1 MCWRFWHWFYFLDE
15 NTVEYVS
22 KKRKPVVYII
32 NETENGSNNSI
43 EELII
48 RYLQNEIQEDELRVL
63 DAWIHESDANKA
75 HFFELKGLFDTR
87 KEVAFLNHY
96 SVERSWER
104 MAGKLDAIS
113 GVSVKS
119 KVLGKQFWLSFLRY
133 AAIIVIAMGIGVGMN
148 QWISNRLYAGDMEY
162 NEIVVEKADVRTRYC
177 YPTAVRSYSMP
188 PPVLNTPPL
197 LMEMSVWFIWR
208 VRPISRLRRIIRN
221 LSS

>member
-1 MCWRFWHWFYFLDE
+1 ME
-15 NTVEYVS
+15 
-22 KKRKPVVYII
+22 
-32 NETENGSNNSI
+32 SNNSI

-63 DAWIHESDANKA
+63 DAWIHESDANKS

-119 KVLGKQFWLSFLRY
+119 KVLGKQFWLSFFEICGDYRNRY
-133 AAIIVIAMGIGVGMN
+133 GNRCGYESMDKQSFICWRYGI
-148 QWISNRLYAGDMEY
+148 
-162 NEIVVEKADVRTRYC
+162 
-177 YPTAVRSYSMP
+177 
-188 PPVLNTPPL
+188 
-197 LMEMSVWFIWR
+197 
-208 VRPISRLRRIIRN
+208 
-221 LSS
+221 

>member
-1 MCWRFWHWFYFLDE
+1 ME
-15 NTVEYVS
+15 
-22 KKRKPVVYII
+22 
-32 NETENGSNNSI
+32 SNNSI

-63 DAWIHESDANKA
+63 DAWIHESDANKS

-148 QWISNRLYAGDMEY
+148 QWISNRLYAGDTEY
-162 NEIVVEKADVRTRYC
+162 NEIVVEKGGRANTLLLSDGSKIILNASTRFK
-177 YPTAVRSYSMP
+177 YPTSFNGDGRGILPSSHSRRRAYVCGIRGLEKTTSSHRRYRMDSIR
-188 PPVLNTPPL
+188 TL
-197 LMEMSVWFIWR
+197 LTK
-208 VRPISRLRRIIRN
+208 P
-221 LSS
+221 

>member
-1 MCWRFWHWFYFLDE
+1 ME
-15 NTVEYVS
+15 
-22 KKRKPVVYII
+22 
-32 NETENGSNNSI
+32 SNNSI

-63 DAWIHESDANKA
+63 DAWIHESDANKS

-148 QWISNRLYAGDMEY
+148 QWISNRLYAGDTEY

>member
-1 MCWRFWHWFYFLDE
+1 ME
-15 NTVEYVS
+15 
-22 KKRKPVVYII
+22 
-32 NETENGSNNSI
+32 SNNSI

-133 AAIIVIAMGIGVGMN
+133 AAIIVIAMGVGVGMN

>member
-1 MCWRFWHWFYFLDE
+1 ME
-15 NTVEYVS
+15 
-22 KKRKPVVYII
+22 
-32 NETENGSNNSI
+32 SNNSI

-133 AAIIVIAMGIGVGMN
+133 AAIIVIAMGVGVGMN
-148 QWISNRLYAGDMEY
+148 QWISNRLYAGDTEY
-162 NEIVVEKADVRTRYC
+162 NEIVVEKGGIVTGSGHNSVTWSKDGKQMYCVYHGRTQKTGDERVVFIDKMRIDENGLLVVEG
-177 YPTAVRSYSMP
+177 PTTDPQS
-188 PPVLNTPPL
+188 
-197 LMEMSVWFIWR
+197 IQ
-208 VRPISRLRRIIRN
+208 
-221 LSS
+221 

>member
-1 MCWRFWHWFYFLDE
+1 ME
-15 NTVEYVS
+15 
-22 KKRKPVVYII
+22 
-32 NETENGSNNSI
+32 SNNSI

-162 NEIVVEKADVRTRYC
+162 NEIVVEKGGRANTLL
-177 YPTAVRSYSMP
+177 PTAVRSYSMP

>member
-1 MCWRFWHWFYFLDE
+1 ME
-15 NTVEYVS
+15 
-22 KKRKPVVYII
+22 
-32 NETENGSNNSI
+32 SNNSI

-133 AAIIVIAMGIGVGMN
+133 AAIIVIAMGVGVGMN
-148 QWISNRLYAGDMEY
+148 QWISNRLYAGDTEY
-162 NEIVVEKADVRTRYC
+162 NEIVVEKGGRANTLLLSDG
-177 YPTAVRSYSMP
+177 RSYSMP

>member
-1 MCWRFWHWFYFLDE
+1 MKQKME
-15 NTVEYVS
+15 
-22 KKRKPVVYII
+22 
-32 NETENGSNNSI
+32 SNNSI

-133 AAIIVIAMGIGVGMN
+133 AANSRIVLTDDDIRIHRMVAYKSKHRIIVLIRVTRDVEIE
-148 QWISNRLYAGDMEY
+148 IEEAG
-162 NEIVVEKADVRTRYC
+162 
-177 YPTAVRSYSMP
+177 
-188 PPVLNTPPL
+188 
-197 LMEMSVWFIWR
+197 
-208 VRPISRLRRIIRN
+208 
-221 LSS
+221 

>member
-1 MCWRFWHWFYFLDE
+1 ME
-15 NTVEYVS
+15 
-22 KKRKPVVYII
+22 
-32 NETENGSNNSI
+32 SNNSI

-133 AAIIVIAMGIGVGMN
+133 AAIIVIAMGVGVGMN

-162 NEIVVEKADVRTRYC
+162 NEIVVEKGGRANTLLLSDGSKIILNASTRFKYAGTNPWTFSTGC
-177 YPTAVRSYSMP
+177 AKKPNLP
-188 PPVLNTPPL
+188 
-197 LMEMSVWFIWR
+197 
-208 VRPISRLRRIIRN
+208 RIIPLGRFT
-221 LSS
+221 SSSSDTSAFVKIDSI

>member
-1 MCWRFWHWFYFLDE
+1 ME
-15 NTVEYVS
+15 
-22 KKRKPVVYII
+22 
-32 NETENGSNNSI
+32 SNNSI

-133 AAIIVIAMGIGVGMN
+133 AAIIVIAMGVGVGMN

-162 NEIVVEKADVRTRYC
+162 NEIVVEKGGRANTLLLSDGSKIILNASTRFTDGFEFGFGAEIGISTQKLHARG
-177 YPTAVRSYSMP
+177 PMGLEE
-188 PPVLNTPPL
+188 LNTYK
-197 LMEMSVWFIWR
+197 WI
-208 VRPISRLRRIIRN
+208 VRGEGQTRD
-221 LSS
+221 

>member
-1 MCWRFWHWFYFLDE
+1 ME
-15 NTVEYVS
+15 
-22 KKRKPVVYII
+22 
-32 NETENGSNNSI
+32 SNNSI

-162 NEIVVEKADVRTRYC
+162 NEIVVEKGICLSGDDRRGLLDWRRCHFVSRRHH
-177 YPTAVRSYSMP
+177 RR
-188 PPVLNTPPL
+188 PL
-197 LMEMSVWFIWR
+197 YHR
-208 VRPISRLRRIIRN
+208 CG
-221 LSS
+221 